1 VTSFAEPLTL
11 EGRIVKDGV
20 RKVLRDR
27 QMALPELIHAVCEYR
42 KLAESKPLTLQ
53 GSDYAQAVLELIKAI
68 DQAEG
73 LIQL

>member
-1 VTSFAEPLTL
+1 
-11 EGRIVKDGV
+11 
-20 RKVLRDR
+20 VLRDR